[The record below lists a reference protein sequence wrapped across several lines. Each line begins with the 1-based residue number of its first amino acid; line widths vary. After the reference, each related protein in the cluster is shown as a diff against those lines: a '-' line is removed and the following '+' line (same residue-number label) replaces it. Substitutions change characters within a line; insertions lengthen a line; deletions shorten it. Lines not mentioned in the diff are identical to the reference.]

1 MQSEWMLVEED
12 ECWFSRFVQPKAH
25 AWAALGEQLRL
36 VHREIRRGEEQK
48 AIACYGAL
56 RQDKGQR
63 LMYLC
68 DGQPNS
74 DYSILVL
81 KRLLEVARSEYK
93 RVLVVIWDRAS
104 WHKSKKLRQ
113 WVLRHNLEAKRQGDV
128 RLLTYKLP
136 SKSPWLNPMEPCWVH
151 AKRKVCEPEGELTPE
166 ELKRRLCAHFQ
177 VELSTA
183 TLKLTDAILH

>member
-1 MQSEWMLVEED
+1 MLVEED

-36 VHREIRRGEEQK
+36 VQREISDISKEEKEKHK

-56 RQDKGQR
+56 RQDNGQR
-63 LMYLC
+63 FLYLC

-74 DYSILVL
+74 GYTILML
-81 KRLLEVARSEYK
+81 KRLIDVARSEYK
-93 RVLVVIWDRAS
+93 RVLVVIWDRAT
-104 WHKSKKLRQ
+104 WHRSDKVRQ
-113 WVLRHNLEAKRQGDV
+113 WMVRYNLEAKRQGDV
-128 RLLTYKLP
+128 RILTYRLP
-136 SKSPWLNPMEPCWVH
+136 SKSPWLNRMEPCWVH
-151 AKRKVCEPEGELTPE
+151 AKRKVCEPEGELTVE

-183 TLKLTDAILH
+183 TLKSSDAIMH

>member
-1 MQSEWMLVEED
+1 MLVEED

-56 RQDKGQR
+56 PQDKGQR

-183 TLKLTDAILH
+183 TLKSTDAIMH